1 MYLIQIGLIKE
12 INMWAWI
19 LSAMELTAKLALG
32 GIFWLIALAIVGV
45 VLGLIGAGIAK
56 AMDR

>member
-1 MYLIQIGLIKE
+1 
-12 INMWAWI
+12 MWTWI

>member
-32 GIFWLIALAIVGV
+32 GIFWIIAITIVSGII
-45 VLGLIGAGIAK
+45 GLIGMGIAK
-56 AMDR
+56 AMDK